1 MPRALGHLCY
11 RHRKTQA
18 QGRHQA
24 DGLDERKL
32 LGCSL
37 DNKLERIM
45 VNGEFSAKTN
55 LEARKSSSC
64 LEG

>member
-11 RHRKTQA
+11 RYRKTQA

-24 DGLDERKL
+24 DELGERKL

-37 DNKLERIM
+37 DNKLERII
-45 VNGEFSAKTN
+45 VSSD
-55 LEARKSSSC
+55 RKASSQ
-64 LEG
+64 LKLT